1 MAFAEF
7 PADAPLQA
15 DQPLPS
21 GLLADTLKSL
31 GGSLAVMRTAV
42 NEERPLLLTVLEDLL
57 KITKSIQDL
66 LSEQIDEQFVKIGQR
81 TLSRRHIVRAVEYLK
96 ETRLDVWMQDG
107 EQLIFKGSE
116 ALKLRGYLEHYSVD
130 IIHWKAED
138 E

>member
-7 PADAPLQA
+7 PENPANDAPLHH
-15 DQPLPS
+15 
-21 GLLADTLKSL
+21 GLLVDTLKSL
-31 GGSLAVMRTAV
+31 GVSLAVMRKTV
-42 NEERPLLLTVLEDLL
+42 NEERPALLTLVTTLTTVLR
-57 KITKSIQDL
+57 SVQDL
-66 LSEQIDEQFVKIGQR
+66 LTEQLDEQFVKVGQR

-116 ALKLRGYLEHYSVD
+116 ALKLRGYLEHYSID
-130 IIHWKAED
+130 ILHWKAED